1 MKITRFRRT
10 ATGSPYEIVKPY
22 GGQHIA
28 DKLRN
33 IAFLFFLLKKSYDF
47 WRRKTDAT
55 QTILQKHILTPWLI
69 LSFKGKFCHVKKI
82 QQLHDRRALA
92 LRFLCDN
99 SNKSDIRTNL
109 KGIKFGGV
117 SAAHVRPL
125 LSYEISVISL
135 FIILVSFFWLS
146 SLRYVC
152 LSFPLG
158 FIHFNL

>member
-1 MKITRFRRT
+1 MK
-10 ATGSPYEIVKPY
+10 E
-22 GGQHIA
+22 
-28 DKLRN
+28 
-33 IAFLFFLLKKSYDF
+33 
-47 WRRKTDAT
+47 
-55 QTILQKHILTPWLI
+55 
-69 LSFKGKFCHVKKI
+69 I

-135 FIILVSFFWLS
+135 FIILVSFFLVVIAEICLLKLS
-146 SLRYVC
+146 PGIY
-152 LSFPLG
+152 SFQFVMEAINARQP
-158 FIHFNL
+158 